1 MSTLRRSIWGSGQ
14 DQCATIKRQLLA
26 YVPGLAVFLDGMV
39 HTNLNAIGQHTSSL
53 LTLWA
58 RCRCTVDDLD
68 DIGELESY
76 IEQTAVMLIFV
87 SKVRHVES

>member
-26 YVPGLAVFLDGMV
+26 YVPGLAVFLDGMA
-39 HTNLNAIGQHTSSL
+39 HTNLNTGLIGQHTSLL

-58 RCRCTVDDLD
+58 RYRCTVDDLD
-68 DIGELESY
+68 DIGELES
-76 IEQTAVMLIFV
+76 I
-87 SKVRHVES
+87 H